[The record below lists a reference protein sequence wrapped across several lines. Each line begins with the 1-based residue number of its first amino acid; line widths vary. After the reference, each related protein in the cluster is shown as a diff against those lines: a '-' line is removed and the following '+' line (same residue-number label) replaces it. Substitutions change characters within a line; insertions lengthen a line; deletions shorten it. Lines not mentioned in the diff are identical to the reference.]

1 MMVVSGMPVNVSCAR
16 LSSVAAASPIVGNR
30 VLPLAVLLYDCH
42 GGGNQQWRIAAD
54 GWRNPQSGRCLTAVA
69 AGLAITDCT
78 GAANQR
84 FSLT

>member
-1 MMVVSGMPVNVSCAR
+1 MERELWKVVYPRLKRVAR
-16 LSSVAAASPIVGNR
+16 RFHQKYVHHQP
-30 VLPLAVLLYDCH
+30 
-42 GGGNQQWRIAAD
+42 WRIAAD